1 MKKLNTKVFTRM
13 ILLAMAVLVA
23 TALLLAQT
31 AYAEMADPAPTVPPY
46 TWAALLTTA
55 GCTAAVLMVVQYLK
69 VPLDRVWKIPT
80 RVFVLILSFVFM
92 LAAKAFTSGV
102 ALGDVPLLALNAFV
116 VALAAMGAYE
126 NTFGRQ
132 SDEK

>member
-1 MKKLNTKVFTRM
+1 MKKLNTKVFARM
-13 ILLAMAVLVA
+13 ILLAMVAIVLG
-23 TALLLAQT
+23 ALLALP
-31 AYAEMADPAPTVPPY
+31 AYAETVDPAPAVPPY

-69 VPLDRVWKIPT
+69 VPLDRVWRIPT
-80 RVFVLILSFVFM
+80 RVFVLILSFAFM

-102 ALGDVPLLALNAFV
+102 VLGDVPLLALNAFV

-126 NTFGRQ
+126 NTFGRR
-132 SDEK
+132 E